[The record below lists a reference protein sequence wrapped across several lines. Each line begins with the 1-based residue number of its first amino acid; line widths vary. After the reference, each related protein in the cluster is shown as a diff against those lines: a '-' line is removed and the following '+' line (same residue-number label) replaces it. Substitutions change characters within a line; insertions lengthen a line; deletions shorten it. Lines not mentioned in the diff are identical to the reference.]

1 MNRPTATAASVHH
14 FLFSGVKSRDLTLRR
29 LENGRLSP
37 RSVTRT
43 LSHVP
48 DFVWTPTPE
57 QIESAN
63 LTRLAR
69 RCGVERYHDL
79 HRISIEEP
87 ERFWPALI
95 EDLGLEFSEPWTDV
109 LDASR
114 GPEWARWFI
123 GGKLNLAWNCVHKWA
138 AGELAEQEAAV
149 WQAEDGAR
157 VSMTWRELSDAV
169 FRLAEGLA
177 SIGIGEGDAVGI
189 FLPMSPQVAIASH
202 ACAHLGAVQ
211 VPIFSGF
218 AAPAIAARLADAKAK
233 ALITADGSLR
243 RGQAVP
249 MKEIADEAVRSAPT
263 VTHTV
268 VWRRLGLDD
277 VPMTIGRDR
286 FWDELVADTS
296 GGLTPRQVDSE
307 HPYLLAYTSGT
318 TGKPKG
324 ALHVQASFLVSIARE
339 VAYQTN
345 VKPGDRIHFAT
356 DMGWIM
362 GPWTVVGGGAC
373 GATVVYA
380 EGAPDFPADRLWQLV
395 ESERVTMLGVSPT
408 LVRALIPK
416 GEPNA
421 DMSSLQAICTTGEP
435 WNRDPYLWLFE
446 HVGGRRVPIVNESG
460 GTEVGA
466 CFLATC
472 VTEPVKPVAL
482 GFPALGQDMDVFDG
496 EGKPVRG
503 EVGELVC
510 KRPWPGMTRG
520 IWGDDERYLDTYWR
534 RYPGVWTHGDWASID
549 ADGYWFLHGRSD
561 DTLNIA
567 GKRIGPAELES
578 AAVAHHAVAEAAAIG
593 VPHDVKGEVAW
604 IFCVLRPGE
613 DPTPAYA
620 QEISHIVTEELGK
633 AFRPDRIVFVSALP
647 KTRSAKIV
655 RRAVRARV
663 LGTDPGDLSALENP
677 DALEEIVAIDA
688 YL

>member
-1 MNRPTATAASVHH
+1 VSE
-14 FLFSGVKSRDLTLRR
+14 FIWS
-29 LENGRLSP
+29 
-37 RSVTRT
+37 
-43 LSHVP
+43 
-48 DFVWTPTPE
+48 PTPE
-57 QIESAN
+57 DVDGAN
-63 LTRLAR
+63 VTRLAR
-69 RCGVERYHDL
+69 RLGVDRYADL
-79 HRISIEEP
+79 HRISVEEP
-87 ERFWPALI
+87 QRFWPAVI
-95 EDLGLEFSEPWTDV
+95 DDLGLEFSEPWDRVVDT
-109 LDASR
+109 SR
-114 GPEWARWFI
+114 GNEWATWFT
-123 GGKLNLAWNCVHKWA
+123 GGKLNLAWNCVHRWA
-138 AGELAEQEAAV
+138 AGELAEQEAAI
-149 WQAEDGAR
+149 WQSEDGSR
-157 VSMTWRELSDAV
+157 VSLTWRELSEEV

-218 AAPAIAARLADAKAK
+218 APPAIATRLADAKAK

-243 RGQAVP
+243 RGQTVR
-249 MKEIADEAVRSAPT
+249 MKEIADEALRSAPT
-263 VTHTV
+263 VAHTI

-277 VPMTIGRDR
+277 APMTLGRDR
-286 FWDELVADTS
+286 FWDELVENTS
-296 GGLTPRQVDSE
+296 GDLTPRQVDSE

-324 ALHVQASFLVSIARE
+324 ALHVNGGFLVSIARE

-362 GPWTVVGGGAC
+362 GPWTVVGGGAS
-373 GATVVYA
+373 GATIVYA
-380 EGAPDFPADRLWQLV
+380 EGAPDFPADRIWKLI
-395 ESERVTMLGVSPT
+395 EFERVTMLGVSPT
-408 LVRALIPK
+408 LVRALIPE
-416 GEPNA
+416 GDPET
-421 DMSSLQAICTTGEP
+421 DMSSLKAICTTGEP
-435 WNRDPYLWLFE
+435 WNRDPYHWLFE
-446 HVGGRRVPIVNESG
+446 KVGGGNTPIVNCSG

-472 VTEPVKPVAL
+472 LTEPIKPVAL
-482 GFPALGQDMDVFDG
+482 GFPALGQDMDVFGPDG
-496 EGKPVRG
+496 TPLRG

-520 IWGDDERYLDTYWR
+520 VWGDQERYLDAYWR
-534 RYPGVWTHGDWASID
+534 RFPGVWTHGDWASID
-549 ADGYWFLHGRSD
+549 EDGYWFLHGRSD

-578 AAVAHHAVAEAAAIG
+578 AAVAHSAVAEAAAIG

-604 IFCVLRPGE
+604 IFCVLKPGNE
-613 DPTPAYA
+613 ATPALA
-620 QEISHIVTEELGK
+620 LEISAAVTDELGK
-633 AFRPDRIVFVSALP
+633 AFKPDRIVFVSALP

-663 LGTDPGDLSALENP
+663 LGKEPGDLSSLENP
-677 DALEEIVAIDA
+677 EALDEIAEA
-688 YL
+688 SARS

>member
-1 MNRPTATAASVHH
+1 M
-14 FLFSGVKSRDLTLRR
+14 
-29 LENGRLSP
+29 
-37 RSVTRT
+37 
-43 LSHVP
+43 P
-48 DFVWTPTPE
+48 DFVWTPTAE
-57 QIESAN
+57 QVESAN
-63 LTRLAR
+63 LTRLAQR
-69 RCGVERYHDL
+69 LGVERYHDL
-79 HRISIEEP
+79 HRISVEEP
-87 ERFWPALI
+87 ERFWTAVV
-95 EDLGLEFSEPWTDV
+95 EDLGLELSRPWGEV
-109 LDASR
+109 LDTSR
-114 GPEWARWFI
+114 GVEWPRWFV
-123 GGKLNLAWNCVHKWA
+123 GAELNLAWNCVHKWA

-149 WQAEDGAR
+149 WEPEDGAR
-157 VSMTWRELSDAV
+157 VALTWSELSEAV

-177 SIGIGEGDAVGI
+177 SLGIGPGDAIGI

-218 AAPAIAARLADAKAK
+218 AAPAISARLADAKAK

-243 RGQAVP
+243 RGQVVA
-249 MKEIADEAVRSAPT
+249 MKEIADEALQHAPT

-296 GGLTPRQVDSE
+296 GGLTPRQVESE

-318 TGKPKG
+318 TGRPKG
-324 ALHVQASFLVSIARE
+324 ALHVQGGFLVSIARE
-339 VAYQTN
+339 VAYQTD

-373 GATVVYA
+373 GATIVYA
-380 EGAPDFPADRLWQLV
+380 EGAPDFPSDRLWRLV

-408 LVRALIPK
+408 LVHALIPH
-416 GEPNA
+416 GVPQT
-421 DMSSLQAICTTGEP
+421 DMSSLKAICTTGEP
-435 WNRDPYLWLFE
+435 WNRDPYMWLFE

-472 VTEPVKPVAL
+472 ITEPIKPVAL
-482 GFPALGQDMDVFDG
+482 GFPALGQDMDVFDTD
-496 EGKPVRG
+496 GKPVRD

-520 IWGDDERYLDTYWR
+520 IWRDDERYLDAYWR
-534 RYPGVWTHGDWASID
+534 RFPGVWTHGDWASVD
-549 ADGYWFLHGRSD
+549 EDGYWFLHGRSD

-604 IFCVLRPGE
+604 LFCVLRPDAEG
-613 DPTPAYA
+613 TSAYA
-620 QEISHIVTEELGK
+620 REISDAVTDELGK
-633 AFRPDRIVFVSALP
+633 AFKPERIVFVPALP

-663 LGTDPGDLSALENP
+663 LGKDPGDLSSLENP
-677 DALEEIVAIDA
+677 DALDEIARAVG
-688 YL
+688 

>member
-1 MNRPTATAASVHH
+1 M
-14 FLFSGVKSRDLTLRR
+14 
-29 LENGRLSP
+29 
-37 RSVTRT
+37 
-43 LSHVP
+43 
-48 DFVWTPTPE
+48 PE
-57 QIESAN
+57 QVESAN

-69 RCGVERYHDL
+69 RLGVEGYHDL
-79 HRISIEEP
+79 HRISIEDP
-87 ERFWPALI
+87 ERFWPAVV
-95 EDLGLEFSEPWTDV
+95 EDLGLEFSEPWERVVDTG
-109 LDASR
+109 R
-114 GPEWARWFI
+114 GNEWATWFV
-123 GGKLNLAWNCVHKWA
+123 GGKLNLAWNCVHRWA
-138 AGELAEQEAAV
+138 AGELAEEEAAV
-149 WQAEDGAR
+149 WLTEDGTR
-157 VSMTWRELSDAV
+157 TSLTWRELSDEV
-169 FRLAEGLA
+169 SRLAEGLA
-177 SIGIGEGDAVGI
+177 SLGIGSGDAVGI

-218 AAPAIAARLADAKAK
+218 AAPAISARLADAKAK

-249 MKEIADEAVRSAPT
+249 MKEIADEALSDAPT

-268 VWRRLGLDD
+268 VWRRLGVDD
-277 VPMTIGRDR
+277 VPMILGRDR
-286 FWDELVADTS
+286 FWDELVPDMS
-296 GGLTPRQVDSE
+296 EGLSLRHVDSE

-324 ALHVQASFLVSIARE
+324 ALHVQGGFLVSIARE
-339 VAYQTN
+339 VAYQTD
-345 VKPGDRIHFAT
+345 VRPGDRIHFAT

-380 EGAPDFPADRLWQLV
+380 EGAPDFPPDRLWQLV

-408 LVRALIPK
+408 LIRALMAK
-416 GEPNA
+416 GDPET
-421 DMSSLQAICTTGEP
+421 DLSSLKAICTTGEP

-446 HVGGRRVPIVNESG
+446 KVGDSRAPIVNISG

-466 CFLATC
+466 CFLTTC
-472 VTEPVKPVAL
+472 VTEPIKPVAL
-482 GFPALGQDMDVFDG
+482 GFPALGQDMDVFGPDG
-496 EGKPVRG
+496 KSVRG

-520 IWGDDERYLDTYWR
+520 IWGDDDRYLDSYWR
-534 RYPGVWTHGDWASID
+534 RFPGVWTHGDWASVD
-549 ADGYWFLHGRSD
+549 EDGYWFLHGRSD

-578 AAVAHHAVAEAAAIG
+578 AAVAHPAVAEAAAIG

-613 DPTPAYA
+613 EATPGCAI
-620 QEISHIVTEELGK
+620 EISDAVTDELGK
-633 AFRPDRIVFVSALP
+633 AFKPERIVFVSALP

-663 LGTDPGDLSALENP
+663 LGKDPGDLSSLENP
-677 DALEEIVAIDA
+677 DALDEITRAVG
-688 YL
+688 

>member
-1 MNRPTATAASVHH
+1 VS
-14 FLFSGVKSRDLTLRR
+14 
-29 LENGRLSP
+29 
-37 RSVTRT
+37 
-43 LSHVP
+43 
-48 DFVWTPTPE
+48 DFVWTPTAE
-57 QIESAN
+57 QVESAN

-69 RCGVERYHDL
+69 KLGAERYDEL
-79 HRISIEEP
+79 HRISIHEP

-95 EDLGLEFSEPWTDV
+95 DDLGLEFSEPWTEV
-109 LDASR
+109 LDLSK
-114 GPEWARWFI
+114 GPEWARWFV
-123 GGKLNLAWNCVHKWA
+123 GGKLNLAWSCVHRWA
-138 AGELAEQEAAV
+138 AGELAEEEAAV
-149 WQAEDGAR
+149 WQAEDGSIATQ
-157 VSMTWRELSDAV
+157 TWRELSEEV

-177 SIGIGEGDAVGI
+177 SIGIGPGDAVAI

-233 ALITADGSLR
+233 AVITADGSLR
-243 RGQAVP
+243 RGQIVP
-249 MKEIADEAVRSAPT
+249 MKAVADEAIADAPT

-268 VWRRLGLDD
+268 VWRRLGLED

-286 FWDELVADTS
+286 FWDDLVADAS
-296 GGLTPRQVDSE
+296 GDMPPRQVDSE

-318 TGKPKG
+318 TGRPKG
-324 ALHVQASFLVSIARE
+324 ALHVQGSFLASIARE

-380 EGAPDFPADRLWQLV
+380 EGAPDFPPDRLWKLI
-395 ESERVTMLGVSPT
+395 ESQRVTMLGVSPT
-408 LVRALIPK
+408 LVRALIPH
-416 GEPNA
+416 GEPTT
-421 DMSSLQAICTTGEP
+421 DTTSLKAICTTGEP

-446 HVGGRRVPIVNESG
+446 QVGGSRVPIVNCSG

-466 CFLATC
+466 CFLSTC

-482 GFPALGQDMDVFDG
+482 GFPALGQDMDVLDTNG
-496 EGKPVRG
+496 NSVRG

-534 RYPGVWTHGDWASID
+534 RFPGVWTHGDWASVD
-549 ADGYWFLHGRSD
+549 DDGYWFLHGRSD

-578 AAVAHHAVAEAAAIG
+578 AAVSHHAVAEAAAIG

-604 IFCVLRPGE
+604 IFCVLRPDSE
-613 DPTPAYA
+613 ATPACA
-620 QEISHIVTEELGK
+620 LEVSEAVAAELGK
-633 AFRPDRIVFVSALP
+633 AFKPDRIVFVSALP

-663 LGTDPGDLSALENP
+663 LGRDPGDLSALENP
-677 DALEEIVAIDA
+677 GVLEEITP
-688 YL
+688 LNT